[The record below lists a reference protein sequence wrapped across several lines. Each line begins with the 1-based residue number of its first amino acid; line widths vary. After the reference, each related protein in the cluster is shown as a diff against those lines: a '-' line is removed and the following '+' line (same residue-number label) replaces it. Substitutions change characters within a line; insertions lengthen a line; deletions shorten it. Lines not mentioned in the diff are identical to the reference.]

1 MLRIKVDNVIFFRI
15 LIVVIHQCGD
25 LGVVGLEIGGVD
37 QIQPGTQNILGL
49 ALFLRPPIV
58 GV

>member
-1 MLRIKVDNVIFFRI
+1 MNFFFRI

-25 LGVVGLEIGGVD
+25 LGVVVLDIGGGGVD
-37 QIQPGTQNILGL
+37 QIQPGTHNILGL
-49 ALFLRPPIV
+49 ALFLRPPTV